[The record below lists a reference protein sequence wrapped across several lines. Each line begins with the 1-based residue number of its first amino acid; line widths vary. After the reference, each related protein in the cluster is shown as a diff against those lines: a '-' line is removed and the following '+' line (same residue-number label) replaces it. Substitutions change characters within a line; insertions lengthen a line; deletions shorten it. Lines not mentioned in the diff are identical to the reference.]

1 MKIFLENS
9 FQHSDESCLPL
20 CSDLAESMKRPTRI
34 VDSWGLTDGR
44 CSFTMD
50 GNHFL
55 PLDKFKILS
64 LLQELTF

>member
-1 MKIFLENS
+1 M
-9 FQHSDESCLPL
+9 
-20 CSDLAESMKRPTRI
+20 AESMKRPTRI
-34 VDSWGLTDGR
+34 VDSWGLTDRR
-44 CSFTMD
+44 CTFTSD